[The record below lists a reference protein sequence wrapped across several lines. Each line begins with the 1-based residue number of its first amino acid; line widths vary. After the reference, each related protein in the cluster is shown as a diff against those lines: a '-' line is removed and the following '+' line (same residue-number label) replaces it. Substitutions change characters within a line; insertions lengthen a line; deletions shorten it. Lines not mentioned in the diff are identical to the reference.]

1 MKQIY
6 DVNSVN
12 RVTSWIT
19 IDIRVGYSCVINCV
33 FYHILKINFNEL
45 KENNNLIRTFQVNAR
60 KSISYFVFL
69 VTRKVVNDNLVKQTT
84 TFEFDISGGEA
95 CLWTEQVDEWNL
107 DSRLW
112 PRAAALA
119 ERLWTDP
126 QLDTTTYMIQEDVYT
141 RLTTHRERLISRGI
155 KPEAMWPAW
164 CTQNPGMCL

>member
-1 MKQIY
+1 MTSIQLM
-6 DVNSVN
+6 
-12 RVTSWIT
+12 TSWIT

-45 KENNNLIRTFQVNAR
+45 KENNNLIITFQVNAR

-84 TFEFDISGGEA
+84 TLEFVISGGEA